1 MPKILI
7 VDDDLDLLEITK
19 SLLVRKGFEVE
30 TSASSEDAYQK
41 IENFSPQI
49 ILLDV
54 FLSGV
59 DGLAT
64 CRKLKNESKTS
75 GIPIVIVSGYPRGT
89 ESIIYDY
96 GADDFIAKPF
106 EINELITKVHSIL
119 SHKTV
124 SD

>member
-30 TSASSEDAYQK
+30 TSSCSEDAYQK
-41 IENFSPQI
+41 IEHFSPQI

-54 FLSGV
+54 FLAGV

-64 CRKLKNESKTS
+64 CRRLKTEIKTS
-75 GIPIVIVSGYPRGT
+75 GIPIMIVSGYPRASQ
-89 ESIIYDY
+89 SIIYDY

-106 EINELITKVHSIL
+106 EINELITKVHTIL
-119 SHKTV
+119 SHQAV